1 MKNLPHN
8 TTWCTLPGLFQTAVV
23 GLFLQKEVLGF
34 GEICR
39 RGDALVGRCVSEEQY
54 RITLHRLVERGALR
68 KVGGGW
74 TLGALEGFDRALN
87 ICRSLSQLS

>member
-1 MKNLPHN
+1 M
-8 TTWCTLPGLFQTAVV
+8 V

-39 RGDALVGRCVSEEQY
+39 RGDVLVGRCVSEEQY

-74 TLGALEGFDRALN
+74 TLGGLGALEGFDRALD
-87 ICRSLSQLS
+87 ICRLLSQLEK